1 MVSTVTDPLEMI
13 DNIQQLAEEN
23 DGDTVKNE
31 EGDVEDIAKDQEDL
45 AGDIVINEEDE
56 VGEIV
61 ENEKEEKK
69 SLTEFEPQTDIKD
82 ISVKDETFS
91 KDDEELNDDDE
102 KVESR
107 NDDKK
112 DSEKTLFKLR
122 KWLSFNKSSD

>member
-1 MVSTVTDPLEMI
+1 MI

-31 EGDVEDIAKDQEDL
+31 EGDVEDIAKDQEDET
-45 AGDIVINEEDE
+45 GDIVINEEDE

-61 ENEKEEKK
+61 ENENAEKK
-69 SLTEFEPQTDIKD
+69 SLTESTPHSDIEDIKD
-82 ISVKDETFS
+82 ETLS
-91 KDDEELNDDDE
+91 KDYEELNDDDE

-122 KWLSFNKSSD
+122 KWLSFNKSFD